1 MKENGGNVFMKKIT
15 FKFNPNRIKVRRF
28 WQIDPVTRVVPN
40 KKVYNRKDKVFLR
53 RYLGK
58 WEGEK

>member
-1 MKENGGNVFMKKIT
+1 MKKIT
-15 FKFNPNRIKVRRF
+15 FKINPNKIKVRRF
-28 WQIDPVTRVVPN
+28 WQINPVIRVVQN
-40 KKVYNRKDKVFLR
+40 KKEYNRKDKKLLR

>member
-1 MKENGGNVFMKKIT
+1 MRRIT
-15 FKFNPNRIKVRRF
+15 FKFNPNKIKVRRF
-28 WQIDPVTRVVPN
+28 WQINPVTRVVPN
-40 KKVYNRKDKVFLR
+40 KKVYNRKDKISLR

>member
-1 MKENGGNVFMKKIT
+1 MKKTT
-15 FKFNPNRIKVRRF
+15 FKINPNKIKVRRS
-28 WQIDPVTRVVPN
+28 WLINPVTRVVQN
-40 KKVYNRKDKVFLR
+40 KKVYNRKDKKLLR